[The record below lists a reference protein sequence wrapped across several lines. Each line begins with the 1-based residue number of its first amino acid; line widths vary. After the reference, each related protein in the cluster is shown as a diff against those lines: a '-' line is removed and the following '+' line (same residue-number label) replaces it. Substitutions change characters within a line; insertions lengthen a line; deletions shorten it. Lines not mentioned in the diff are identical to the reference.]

1 MIIYLLRSPIAAKGD
16 KVVAHFSDGT
26 SVEGD
31 LLVGADGVYSRLRR
45 RYLPDFNPVDTEGR
59 AIYGNTDKIL
69 ERFNKVASE
78 WMTIISDENQVHLFL
93 EFINFPSDPGKVS
106 PHLAS
111 VKDYVYWVMVSG
123 SSNYPL
129 SDEEFFSLDAEG
141 TAALSRKMTK
151 DWDPSLRAVIELQ
164 QDETASVVRITTITG
179 PTKWKPTN
187 VTLLGDAVHA
197 MPPTGGSG
205 ANTALSDAQTLV
217 GVLKKSGIDRIG
229 EYEAQMWGYAHEVVV
244 RSIGALKH
252 TFGIPMTNQRPL
264 PFRQN

>member
-151 DWDPSLRAVIELQ
+151 DWDPSLRAVIEYTTRR
-164 QDETASVVRITTITG
+164 DSVCRSYYHHHGAHEMEAHERYFARGRGPCNATHRRVR
-179 PTKWKPTN
+179 
-187 VTLLGDAVHA
+187 
-197 MPPTGGSG
+197 
-205 ANTALSDAQTLV
+205 
-217 GVLKKSGIDRIG
+217 G
-229 EYEAQMWGYAHEVVV
+229 EY
-244 RSIGALKH
+244 RSERCPDARGRFEEIWD
-252 TFGIPMTNQRPL
+252 
-264 PFRQN
+264 